1 MKRLAGI
8 AVALGIVGLVTAFVL
23 WILPADDFIF
33 TPGNPKPLDD
43 KVTVEGGMPTGVG
56 DVYYV
61 DIFVRRTSRLED
73 LFPALRPDG
82 STVVPE
88 HALLPPGTSEAE
100 RDRQTAAEMQR
111 SELIASAVAL
121 RELGY
126 DVRATPLGARV
137 IDVAQDAPASGKLER
152 GDVIVAVDKT
162 PVRTPDELRREI
174 GRRRPGEDAGLTIRR
189 EGKELQV
196 VVGTI
201 ADTRDPERPRPI
213 LGIFVDQDADI
224 ELPVDVDID
233 LGRVGGPSAG
243 LPFAIEIARMLG
255 RDVTHGCDIAAT
267 GELALDGSVL
277 SVGGL
282 KQKTIGVRESGVDVF
297 LVPVGENAEV
307 AQEHAEGLEVVPVES
322 FQQALRLL
330 TTSTRKC

>member
-8 AVALGIVGLVTAFVL
+8 AVAVGLVGLVTAFVL
-23 WILPADDFIF
+23 WILPADEFIF
-33 TPGNPKPLDD
+33 TPGNPRPLDD
-43 KVTVEGGMPTGVG
+43 RVVVEGGRPTGMG

-61 DIFVRRTSRLED
+61 DVFVRRTSRLEE
-73 LFPALRPDG
+73 LFPQLRPDG

-88 HALLPPGTSEAE
+88 QVLLPPGTSEAE

-126 DVRATPLGARV
+126 DVRATPRGALV
-137 IDVAQDAPASGKLER
+137 VEVAQDVPASSKIER
-152 GDVIVAVDKT
+152 GDVIVAVDGAN
-162 PVRTPDELRREI
+162 VRTPDDLRREI
-174 GRRRPGEDAGLTIRR
+174 GRREPGNEARLTVRR
-189 EGKELQV
+189 GGEQMGV
-196 VVGTI
+196 VVRTV
-201 ADTRDPERPRPI
+201 ADTREPERPI

-224 ELPVDVDID
+224 ALPLDVDID

-255 RDVTHGCDIAAT
+255 RNVTHGCDVAAT

-282 KQKTIGVRESGVDVF
+282 KQKTIGARETGVDVF
-297 LVPVGENAEV
+297 LVPSGENADV
-307 AQEHAEGLEVVPVES
+307 AQDNAEGLEIVPVES

-330 TTSTRKC
+330 TTSPRKC

>member
-8 AVALGIVGLVTAFVL
+8 AVAVGLVGLVTAFVL
-23 WILPADDFIF
+23 WILPADEFIF

-43 KVTVEGGMPTGVG
+43 RVVVEGGRPTGMG

-61 DIFVRRTSRLED
+61 DVFVRRTSRLEE
-73 LFPALRPDG
+73 LFPQLRPDG

-88 HALLPPGTSEAE
+88 QVLLPPGTSEAE

-126 DVRATPLGARV
+126 DVRATPRGALV
-137 IDVAQDAPASGKLER
+137 VEVAQDVPASSKIER
-152 GDVIVAVDKT
+152 GDVIVAVDGAN
-162 PVRTPDELRREI
+162 VRTPDDLRREI
-174 GRRRPGEDAGLTIRR
+174 GRREPGDEARLTVRR
-189 EGKELQV
+189 DGEQMGIV
-196 VVGTI
+196 VRTV
-201 ADTRDPERPRPI
+201 ADTREPERPI

-224 ELPVDVDID
+224 ALPLDVDID

-255 RDVTHGCDIAAT
+255 RNVTHGCDVAAT

-282 KQKTIGVRESGVDVF
+282 KQKTIGARETGVDVF
-297 LVPVGENAEV
+297 LVPSGENAEV
-307 AQEHAEGLEVVPVES
+307 AQDNAEGLEIVPVES

-330 TTSTRKC
+330 TTSPRKC

>member
-8 AVALGIVGLVTAFVL
+8 AVALGLVGLVTAFVL
-23 WILPADDFIF
+23 WMLPADEFIF

-43 KVTVEGGMPTGVG
+43 KVVVEGGRPTSKG

-61 DIFVRRTSRLED
+61 DILVRRTSRLEE
-73 LFPALRPDG
+73 LFPRLRPAG

-88 HALLPPGTSEAE
+88 RALLPPGTSEAE

-126 DVRATPLGARV
+126 DVRATPRGALV
-137 IDVAQDAPASGKLER
+137 IDVAQDVPASDKIEQ
-152 GDVIVAVDKT
+152 GDVIVAVDGT
-162 PVRTPDELRREI
+162 AVRTPDDLRREI
-174 GRRRPGEDAGLTIRR
+174 GRLQPGDEANLTVRRG
-189 EGKELQV
+189 GKQIGV
-196 VVGTI
+196 VVRTV
-201 ADTRDPERPRPI
+201 ADTREPERPI
-213 LGIFVDQDADI
+213 LGIFVDQDAEI
-224 ELPVDVDID
+224 ALPLEVEID

-255 RDVTHGCDIAAT
+255 RNVTHGCDVAAT
-267 GELALDGSVL
+267 GELSLDGSVL

-282 KQKTIGVRESGVDVF
+282 KQKTIGARDTGVDVF
-297 LVPVGENAEV
+297 LVPSGENAEV
-307 AQEHAEGLEVVPVES
+307 AQENAEGLEIVPVES

-330 TTSTRKC
+330 TTSPRKC